1 MTVTMKDVAKAAGVS
16 VMTVSRVINNKE
28 YIAAETREKVEAA
41 LKNLNYKPN
50 INARTLVTKKTD
62 FLGLIVP
69 DIANPFFSDL
79 VKAAENIAR
88 NRGYS
93 VILGDSG
100 GDPAVEEEYIEA
112 FRGRMCDAII
122 LIAPRVEDGVI
133 RELNNTIPLVL
144 VDRQIPDDDI
154 IQVTVDNQ
162 YGALSAV
169 EHLIGLGH
177 RRIGFIMGPKNVPNA
192 YLRREGYIEAL
203 RRHDIPVDEELI
215 VQGDFN
221 RETGALAFEV
231 FNSLSDRPTAVFGS
245 NDLMAFGFIQKA
257 KEARYSIPGDFSVV
271 GFDDIFLCAL
281 MEPPLTTVRYPIVEM
296 GVVAIQDILNSL
308 ESKETARLKSK
319 LKHTLIV
326 RQSTA
331 PLGT

>member
-41 LKNLNYKPN
+41 LKKLNYKPN

-122 LIAPRVEDGVI
+122 LIAPRVEDEVI
-133 RELNNTIPLVL
+133 RELNHTIPLVL

-154 IQVTVDNQ
+154 IQVTVDNK

-221 RETGALAFEV
+221 RETGARAFEV
-231 FNSLSDRPTAVFGS
+231 FNGLSDRPTAVFGS

-257 KEARYSIPGDFSVV
+257 KEARYSIPRDFSVV

-281 MEPPLTTVRYPIVEM
+281 MEPPMTTVRYPIVEM

-331 PLGT
+331 PLGA